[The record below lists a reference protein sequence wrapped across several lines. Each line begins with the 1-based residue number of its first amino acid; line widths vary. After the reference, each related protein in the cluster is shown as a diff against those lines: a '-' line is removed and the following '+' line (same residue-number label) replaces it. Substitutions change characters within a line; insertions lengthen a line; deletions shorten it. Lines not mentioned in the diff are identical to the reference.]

1 MEKITE
7 ENVRSDAKR
16 IVERVFNETEYYFGL
31 RSPEDFKRFK
41 SDIIRSVKLQLSD
54 AGGLI
59 CELEVWVE
67 NGYKLTRRDAKTYLA
82 SDLAIRLAMN
92 RLGISGWVMSKHD
105 ALLVLNYAGYIL
117 RKAEEMVEEY
127 ADKCEKIIFGER

>member
-7 ENVRSDAKR
+7 EDARSDASR
-16 IVERVFNETEYYFGL
+16 VLERVFNETEYYFGL
-31 RSPEDFKRFK
+31 RSPDDFRRLKG
-41 SDIIRSVKLQLSD
+41 DIIRSVKLHLSD

-67 NGYKLTRRDAKTYLA
+67 NGYRLTRRDAATYLA

-117 RKAEEMVEEY
+117 RKAEEMVEKY
-127 ADKCEKIIFGER
+127 ADIYEKIIFGER